1 MLDMTLSDQTKPPL
15 NIWNCRGCGVVH
27 LSLGGVGVN
36 LDQEEFRRFTESV
49 LRIYCYEG
57 FGDGIEIDRTLGEGI
72 DIRRAVLTSS
82 EIH

>member
-1 MLDMTLSDQTKPPL
+1 MTNTEQTKQDL

-27 LSLGGVGVN
+27 ISFGNIGVN
-36 LDQEEFRRFTESV
+36 LNQEEFQRFTESV

-57 FGDGIEIDRTLGEGI
+57 FGEGVEIDRTLGEGI